1 MIRFKGFIPR
11 AGTALRLLSYA
22 AVAGLLSLSPSAAH
36 LSTRAERAG
45 DLLEQAPL
53 RSVIAERGASAA
65 ARYRA
70 GGWRCEAI
78 CDAEGHLR
86 QSCLMLEDPR
96 LSGLGQALDHLS
108 KAEGLTKS
116 LVDLGLDTRT
126 VGPTC

>member
-1 MIRFKGFIPR
+1 MIGFKGFMPR
-11 AGTALRLLSYA
+11 TGSVLRLLSY
-22 AVAGLLSLSPSAAH
+22 VVTAGLLGLSPGAAH
-36 LSTRAERAG
+36 LSTGTERAG
-45 DLLEQAPL
+45 DLLEQAPV
-53 RSVIAERGASAA
+53 RSVIAERGQSAA

-78 CDAEGHLR
+78 CDADGHVR

-116 LVDLGLDTRT
+116 LVDLGLDARN

>member
-1 MIRFKGFIPR
+1 MIRFKGFLPR
-11 AGTALRLLSYA
+11 AGSVMCLLSYA
-22 AVAGLLSLSPSAAH
+22 VIAVLLGLSPSAAH
-36 LSTRAERAG
+36 LSTGAERAG

-53 RSVIAERGASAA
+53 RSVITERGASAA

-78 CDAEGHLR
+78 CDPEGHLR

-116 LVDLGLDTRT
+116 LADLGLDARNA
-126 VGPTC
+126 GPTC